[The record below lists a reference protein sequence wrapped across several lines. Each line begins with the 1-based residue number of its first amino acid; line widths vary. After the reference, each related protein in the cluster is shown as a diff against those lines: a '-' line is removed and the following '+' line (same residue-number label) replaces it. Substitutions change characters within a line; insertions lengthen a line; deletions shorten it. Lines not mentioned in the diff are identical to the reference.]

1 MAETSVS
8 QVSFGV
14 NDRDEIHFLSIGS
27 MPAVL
32 STEVARHFQRRH
44 SHVLR
49 DVDRLCSILP
59 KSFREPNFGLTFKII
74 PGPNGASRKEKAYL
88 LTRDALSL
96 LVMGMTGKAAIIWK
110 LRYIEAF
117 NAMEARLRDMAVLGE
132 PGEPSREAVR
142 ESGYREGYDA
152 GRASALPDV
161 KAAEAKGRAAG
172 VALGMALRP
181 ARKDKLLK
189 VQRYMGMGLTIKEI
203 CLLLGLRKSAAY
215 GLMHQARELGL
226 LESRLPARPVQ
237 GNLLA
242 LDDKGMDA

>member
-1 MAETSVS
+1 MADTVVS
-8 QVSFGV
+8 QLVPVVKHS
-14 NDRDEIHFLSIGS
+14 DDIHFLSIGS

-32 STEVARHFQRRH
+32 STDVARHFQKKH
-44 SHVLR
+44 TNVLR
-49 DVDRLCSILP
+49 DIDRLRSILP
-59 KSFREPNFGLTFKII
+59 KTFVELNFELMLRVVEA
-74 PGPNGASRKEKAYL
+74 GAGATRKVRLYA

-117 NAMEARLRDMAVLGE
+117 NAMEARLRDMAALGE
-132 PGEPSREAVR
+132 LGEPSREAVR

-161 KAAEAKGRAAG
+161 QAAEAKGRAEG

-189 VQRYMGMGLTIKEI
+189 VQRYMGMGLTIREI

-226 LESRLPARPVQ
+226 LEGRLPARPVQ

-242 LDDKGMDA
+242 LDDREVDA